1 MRKLGLIG
9 VMGPESTLEYYRSI
23 TYKCLKLSNNGSFP
37 NIVIDS
43 DNLYEMLELCKRK
56 DYLKLKD
63 FILLA
68 VENVSRAGA
77 EFGAIASNTPHIIFE
92 ELEKSS
98 PIPLISIVNETY
110 KKVKDSNFDKVGLI
124 GTKFTM
130 GEDFYKKIFRE
141 NGICISVPDESEQEY
156 IDNKIF
162 TELEYGIVRDG
173 TKKSFL
179 HIIEGMR
186 KRYGINGVILG
197 CTELP
202 LIIKDEDLDIMIFNT
217 TEIHIDSIVR
227 NMFNPN

>member
-1 MRKLGLIG
+1 MRKFGLIG
-9 VMGPESTLEYYRSI
+9 GMGPESTLEYYRSI
-23 TYKCLKLSNNGSFP
+23 TYKCQKLSNNGSFP
-37 NIVIDS
+37 NIAIESV
-43 DNLYEMLELCKRK
+43 NLYEMLELCKRK
-56 DYLKLKD
+56 DYFKLKD

-110 KKVKDSNFDKVGLI
+110 KKVKDSNIDKVGLI

-141 NGICISVPDESEQEY
+141 NGIRISVPDESEQEY

-162 TELEYGIVRDG
+162 TELEYGIVRDE

-179 HIIEGMR
+179 HIIEDMR
-186 KRYGINGVILG
+186 ERHGINGVILG

-202 LIIKDEDLDIMIFNT
+202 LIIKDENLDLMVFNT

-227 NMFNPN
+227 NIFNPN